1 MDKRYEAVQEP
12 PQNALKTIEFGK
24 LKDKSDINPQWKIE
38 ALTGQ
43 YGLCGVGWKFEIAET
58 EIRECKDGQ
67 VLLFM
72 KVNLYVKDKDKWSE
86 PIPGYGGDFI
96 IEKNK
101 NGLVPNDEAYKM
113 CLTDA
118 LGNAMKYVGVAANV
132 YRNLTHTKYDRK
144 ESPKENWKNRQYQLI
159 DKFKGMAKQKK
170 VDPEDMVMKL
180 FFKRLSELNENALVE
195 LTERFD
201 AAFKKYTSLLKDS
214 EEEIPLGD
222 KK

>member
-12 PQNALKTIEFGK
+12 PPNALKTIEFGK

-96 IEKNK
+96 IEKTNIVT
-101 NGLVPNDEAYKM
+101 G
-113 CLTDA
+113 
-118 LGNAMKYVGVAANV
+118 
-132 YRNLTHTKYDRK
+132 
-144 ESPKENWKNRQYQLI
+144 
-159 DKFKGMAKQKK
+159 KQIGRAH
-170 VDPEDMVMKL
+170 V
-180 FFKRLSELNENALVE
+180 
-195 LTERFD
+195 
-201 AAFKKYTSLLKDS
+201 
-214 EEEIPLGD
+214 
-222 KK
+222 